1 MAERIFDI
9 NNDNKDILNII
20 RCKPGIE
27 KTVLAKEANIAFKTL
42 ANKLDFLFENNLV
55 DLEPKLKINRSGF
68 YSFGI
73 SIGGSHCKIA
83 IIDAEYRV
91 LPKEEFNEICD
102 RYNVFNNDFFS
113 NRENNSN
120 YGYKYFETP
129 DNRTTL
135 EIYLNEILKDIIK
148 LYDIAINQNSL
159 PPIIS
164 IGVALTGSIDS
175 SRQVIVRSH
184 NIGYLKNISKEMLLK
199 PENLNGLKERRIEFV
214 IDHNAK
220 AMATCEKFSLY
231 HEDNLNYEYN
241 KKKNVVCFYLGS
253 GIGCGIILN
262 NRLIRGCRN
271 FSGELGHIQVPRY
284 PELLEDSLP
293 QEPCTCGAKGCI
305 EHLIIHDVFDMD
317 RESFQKATSDELS
330 KRIEE
335 WKNAD
340 GAAYERKMKILGYYI
355 GWAVDAITKLLNPGL
370 IIFSGKMTCFIT
382 KAWSYIKPTV
392 GEMDYAMLDCQMIL
406 SKYAALAPSIG
417 AAILS
422 TFPADEL
429 IEWII

>member
-1 MAERIFDI
+1 MAENIFDI
-9 NNDNKDILNII
+9 NNENKDILNII
-20 RCKPGIE
+20 RCKPDIE

-42 ANKLDFLFENNLV
+42 ANRLEVLHKEGLIEI
-55 DLEPKLKINRSGF
+55 EPKLKINRNSF
-68 YSFGI
+68 YSCGV
-73 SIGGSHCKIA
+73 SIGGSHCKFV

-91 LPKEEFNEICD
+91 LPKAEFNEICKK
-102 RYNVFNNDFFS
+102 YNVFNQSFFS
-113 NRENNSN
+113 NRENTTL
-120 YGYKYFETP
+120 YGYRYFETP

-135 EIYLNEILKDIIK
+135 EIYLNDIIK
-148 LYDIAINQNSL
+148 DVIRLYDIAVKQQNF

-184 NIGYLKNISKEMLLK
+184 NVNYLKNISREMLLK
-199 PENLNGLKERRIEFV
+199 PEILNDLKTRRIEFI

-231 HEDNLNYEYN
+231 HEDNINNEYQ
-241 KKKNVVCFYLGS
+241 KKRNIACFYLGS

-284 PELLEDSLP
+284 PELVGEGLP
-293 QEPCTCGAKGCI
+293 EETCTCGAKGCI

-317 RESFQKATSDELS
+317 RASFQKVTAGVLS
-330 KRIEE
+330 AKIEE
-335 WKNAD
+335 WEKEDSVAF
-340 GAAYERKMKILGYYI
+340 ERKMKILGYYV
-355 GWAVDAITKLLNPGL
+355 GWAVDSITKLLNPGL
-370 IIFSGKMTCFIT
+370 IIFSGKMTNFIT

-392 GEMDYAMLDCQMIL
+392 GDLDYAMLDCQMVL

-429 IEWII
+429 IEWKV